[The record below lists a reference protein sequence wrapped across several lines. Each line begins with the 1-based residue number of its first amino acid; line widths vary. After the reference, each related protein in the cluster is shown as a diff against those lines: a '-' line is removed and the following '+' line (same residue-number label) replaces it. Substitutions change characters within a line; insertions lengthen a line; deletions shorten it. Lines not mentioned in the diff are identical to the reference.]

1 MASPTINISL
11 KFAEDG
17 KSLQAVIQNAE
28 GLKQVMSAAVVEA
41 EKLNKGLIN
50 LAAMSTVMQ
59 NAANALNNIARTL
72 TTLTEE
78 SNSFTNAM
86 REANTM
92 AGKNAEGFDAMKGQV
107 ADLAKEVPMLRD
119 KLANGLYQT
128 ISNGVPEPQ
137 WMEYLAASSRAAV
150 GGLADI
156 GSVVGVTAT
165 VIKNYGAEWSD
176 AEAIQD
182 KIQLTAKNGVTSF
195 EQLAAALP
203 RVTGNAAT
211 LGVSIDE
218 LMGTFATLTGVSGN
232 TAEVS
237 TQLAAIFTALVKPS
251 SEATKMA
258 AEMGI
263 QFDAAAIKAAG
274 GFQNFL
280 TKLGESV
287 TAYSQASGV
296 LEQEVYGKLFGS
308 AESLRA
314 LIPLQGELAAKFSE
328 NVATMENSAG
338 TMRSAFEEMAG
349 TMDAK
354 IQMAENRWA
363 AFTEFFSSIGTTIQP
378 LVQFGLN
385 VVGVGANVGT
395 LLVSLK
401 ELNITLSITALR
413 AAIATAFTKVS
424 NSIKATIAA
433 VRVLSAAFQG
443 AAVSATALNIVLK
456 AILVTTGVGA
466 VIAGIAYVLDYFFS
480 SATSAAGATKELTE
494 AEQELQAAES
504 TFATKGAELTAKV
517 QADIKNLKNLMDA
530 NADTTEEVKRLN
542 VAYGDRLGK
551 HKTAAEWY
559 DTLIS
564 KSKAYVKQMA
574 YEEQAAEYEKE
585 AAGAQLEIDDI
596 KANMRQLKADKKL
609 VRKGS
614 KYVQTSGMG
623 TGVYIPVYYK
633 TDDLIKQEKQLKAAQ
648 EKKATAERKAQRAAE
663 RAKKEGAALP
673 PPTFTPKATGV
684 GTPGTPHPTKT
695 DTPEVEPTDLS
706 TLDAIGKRL
715 QWLRKQ
721 RSMATAENIQ
731 HWNDEIAKA
740 QEAEKALEEIGKVA
754 ETPYTPPTDLS
765 QIATYEELNKAVSHY
780 NKLMETASA
789 ADRTAIQQNI
799 NGLNDLKA
807 QWDAMLDDLKAPAPL
822 SALNSVEALTD
833 AVSYYEKRLQT
844 ASASEVRAV
853 AATVEEHKRKLAA
866 IQREVELPAQLA
878 EAQKINALSGEEYR
892 VKIKAMG
899 FEELTGKITDLRR
912 QLADTENPVT
922 ADQRRDIE
930 ELIATYAK
938 WRLEGASAFDTFSAG
953 WSGIKGV
960 NGSILSM
967 KEALEGT
974 GTAWEKTTAVV
985 DGFLQLYQGIMAVVD
1000 VIKTMK
1006 QLTESLTVAKEAAA
1020 AATQGETM
1028 AENINTLS
1036 TQQSTAAK
1044 SEQIGTNSALTGSN
1058 MSVAASGFL
1067 AAHAWIPWVGLGIA
1081 VAAIGASVAMMASM
1095 KTKKFANGGIV
1106 SGPTLGL
1113 IGEYPGASSNP
1124 EVVAPLDKLRSII
1137 EPVGG
1142 GAGGT
1147 VVVGGEMRVSGR
1159 DLVCVLA
1166 NETRVASRTGRR
1178 TNIHL

>member
-1 MASPTINISL
+1 MADSSISL
-11 KFAEDG
+11 GFKIVDG
-17 KSLQAVIQNAE
+17 PD
-28 GLKQVMSAAVVEA
+28 GLKRLIVDADGLRKLMQANVTEAQKLQTGFINVSAAA
-41 EKLNKGLIN
+41 SAAKGIVDSLSG
-50 LAAMSTVMQ
+50 LLQSVTGDSLDFARAMK
-59 NAANALNNIARTL
+59 
-72 TTLTEE
+72 
-78 SNSFTNAM
+78 
-86 REANTM
+86 EANTM
-92 AGKNAEGFDAMKGQV
+92 AGQDAAGFKAMKEDV
-107 ADLAKEVPMLRD
+107 AELAKRIPMARD
-119 KLANGLYQT
+119 ALAKGLYQT
-128 ISNGVPEPQ
+128 ISNGVPEDN
-137 WMEYLAASSRAAV
+137 WLSFLETSARSAV
-150 GGLADI
+150 GGLANID
-156 GSVVGVTAT
+156 SVVGVTST
-165 VIKNYGAEWSD
+165 IIKNYGASWED
-176 AEAIQD
+176 AGAIQD

-203 RVTGNAAT
+203 CVTGNAAT
-211 LGVSIDE
+211 LGVSVNE
-218 LMGTFATLTGVSGN
+218 LMATFATLTGVSGN
-232 TAEVS
+232 TAEV
-237 TQLAAIFTALVKPS
+237 V
-251 SEATKMA
+251 
-258 AEMGI
+258 
-263 QFDAAAIKAAG
+263 DKAAQMKTQVDG
-274 GFQNFL
+274 
-280 TKLGESV
+280 
-287 TAYSQASGV
+287 
-296 LEQEVYGKLFGS
+296 
-308 AESLRA
+308 
-314 LIPLQGELAAKFSE
+314 
-328 NVATMENSAG
+328 
-338 TMRSAFEEMAG
+338 
-349 TMDAK
+349 D
-354 IQMAENRWA
+354 IQ
-363 AFTEFFSSIGTTIQP
+363 
-378 LVQFGLN
+378 
-385 VVGVGANVGT
+385 
-395 LLVSLK
+395 K
-401 ELNITLSITALR
+401 
-413 AAIATAFTKVS
+413 
-424 NSIKATIAA
+424 
-433 VRVLSAAFQG
+433 
-443 AAVSATALNIVLK
+443 LK
-456 AILVTTGVGA
+456 ALMRANT
-466 VIAGIAYVLDYFFS
+466 D
-480 SATSAAGATKELTE
+480 TST
-494 AEQELQAAES
+494 
-504 TFATKGAELTAKV
+504 
-517 QADIKNLKNLMDA
+517 
-530 NADTTEEVKRLN
+530 EVKRLN
-542 VAYGDRLGK
+542 DVYGKRLGI
-551 HKTAAEWY
+551 HNTAAEWY
-559 DTLIS
+559 DILIK
-564 KSKAYVKQMA
+564 KSDEYIKQMA
-574 YEEQAAEYEKE
+574 YEAEATVLEQGRNQAIARRLQAEDEMRAMEKDGSNKETVRIMEEGPYGPTFKEYTTDSKKYRAAAKRKKE
-585 AAGAQLEIDDI
+585 AAEEAAEFE
-596 KANMRQLKADKKL
+596 KRMR
-609 VRKGS
+609 
-614 KYVQTSGMG
+614 Y
-623 TGVYIPVYYK
+623 
-633 TDDLIKQEKQLKAAQ
+633 
-648 EKKATAERKAQRAAE
+648 AQRASE
-663 RAKKEGAALP
+663 VKIP
-673 PPTFTPKATGV
+673 QTTTSTPKTTGTPTGV
-684 GTPGTPHPTKT
+684 GPTGTPHPTKT

-740 QEAEKALEEIGKVA
+740 QEAEKALEEIGKAA

-807 QWDAMLDDLKAPAPL
+807 QWDAMLDDLRAPAPL

-853 AATVEEHKRKLAA
+853 AATVEAHKRKLAA

-878 EAQKINALSGEEYR
+878 SAREINSLSGEEYR

-899 FEELTGKITDLRR
+899 FEELTGKIADLRR

-1006 QLTESLTVAKEAAA
+1006 QLTEGLTVAKEAAA

-1137 EPVGG
+1137 EPIGG